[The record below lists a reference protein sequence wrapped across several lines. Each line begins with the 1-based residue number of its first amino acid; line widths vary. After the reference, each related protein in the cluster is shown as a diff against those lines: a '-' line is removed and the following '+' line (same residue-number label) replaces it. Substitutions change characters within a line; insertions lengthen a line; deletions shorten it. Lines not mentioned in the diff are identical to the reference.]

1 MTTDHAEAQSRDA
14 VERFRELLRI
24 PTVSHADESLTD
36 PAPFDLFLA
45 TLERLYPA
53 LHAVLEREV
62 VEGHSLLYR
71 WPGRDRSAGTG
82 AAGGGPLVL
91 MAHLDVVP
99 VVPDEWAHDPFAAEV
114 VGEGDAAEI
123 HARGAIDDKGSLVAI
138 LEAVEQLVIAGHT
151 PASDVYLSFGHNEE
165 TAGGGARAIVAAL
178 RARGVRP
185 ALVLDEGGAVVD
197 GVIPGVT
204 VPTAMVGVAERG
216 VMTLLLT
223 AREGGGHAST
233 PPAVPAT
240 ARLARAIHRVHRHP
254 FRARI
259 APPVRALFATIAP
272 HAPQPLRWVFGHLG
286 LTGPLLARVFPRLGP
301 EMNAMVRTTAVATE
315 LAGAPGE
322 NVLATTARAALN
334 IRLLT
339 GDTVASATARV
350 RRVVADPAVEIE
362 VRHGSDPS
370 PVSPW
375 RGDAWR
381 RLASAVASAL
391 GEDIVTTPYI
401 QLGASDSRWFTEISD
416 HVYRFTPFHLTR
428 AERDALHSHDE
439 RIRVGVWL
447 RGIGFYRDLI
457 VAS

>member
-1 MTTDHAEAQSRDA
+1 MSQNQGA
-14 VERFRELLRI
+14 VARFRELLRI
-24 PTVSHADESLTD
+24 PTVSHADESLID
-36 PAPFDLFLA
+36 WEPFDRFVEA
-45 TLERLYPA
+45 VRRLYPR
-53 LHAVLEREV
+53 LHTVLEREV
-62 VEGHSLLYR
+62 VDGHSLLYR
-71 WPGRDRSAGTG
+71 WPGSSTEGSSSAGD
-82 AAGGGPLVL
+82 PLVL

-99 VVPDEWAHDPFAAEV
+99 VVTAEWEHDPFAADV
-114 VGEGDAAEI
+114 VGEGTDAEI

-138 LEAVEQLVIAGHT
+138 LEAVEQLVADGFT
-151 PASDVYLSFGHNEE
+151 PARDVYLSFGHNEE
-165 TAGGGARAIVAAL
+165 TAGGGARAIVEVL
-178 RARGVRP
+178 RGRGVRP
-185 ALVLDEGGAVVD
+185 GLVLDEGGAVVD
-197 GVIPGVT
+197 GVVPGVS

-216 VMTLLLT
+216 VVTLLLT

-240 ARLARAIHRVHRHP
+240 ARLARAIHRIHRHP
-254 FRARI
+254 FPTRI

-272 HAPQPLRWVFGHLG
+272 HAPQPLRWVFGNLA

-315 LAGAPGE
+315 LSGAQGE
-322 NVLATTARAALN
+322 NVLATTARAAIN

-339 GDTVASATARV
+339 GDTVASAAELI

-375 RGDAWR
+375 RGEPWR
-381 RLASAVASAL
+381 RLASAVATSL
-391 GEDIVTTPYI
+391 GDDIVTTPYI
-401 QLGASDSRWFTEISD
+401 QLGASDSRWFTAISD

-439 RIRVGVWL
+439 RIRVAVWL
-447 RGIGFYRDLI
+447 RGIGFYRDL
-457 VAS
+457 VRAS